1 MNFYH
6 GISASNGR
14 PYSPPVRLRA
24 IEREHTSNTG
34 KHVIIHQGY
43 CGQCGQWVDLQAKQ
57 PLMVPELKVGKT
69 QIVTD

>member
-34 KHVIIHQGY
+34 KHVIVHQGY

-57 PLMVPELKVGKT
+57 PLMVPELKVRKLR
-69 QIVTD
+69 